1 MNKKLFFLFISFF
14 AATALF
20 AQKPK
25 EVAFP
30 KLPMDDKNEF
40 VTYSAVMNL
49 QGTTAKELYK
59 RGKKWFF
66 SYFKNPTEKIRTD
79 DSLKNE
85 LEGFIRFKLMVPD
98 KKGVESGV
106 TTMQYSL
113 FLTFKDGRYK
123 YTVTK
128 INEMAVSYQG
138 IEQWI
143 PTLPAGK
150 DAVPADAEK
159 HALWLTTIDKE
170 IKATIDA
177 MITGMEDKGL
187 PAKEDW

>member
-1 MNKKLFFLFISFF
+1 MNKKLLFLFISIF

-20 AQKPK
+20 AQKSQP
-25 EVAFP
+25 VVFP

-40 VTYSAVMNL
+40 ITYTAVMNI
-49 QGTTAKELYK
+49 QGTTAPELYK

-85 LEGFIRFKLMVPD
+85 IEGFIRFKLMVPD

-106 TTMQYSL
+106 TTIQYSL
-113 FLTFKDGRYK
+113 FLNFKDGRYK
-123 YTVTK
+123 YTINN
-128 INEMAVSYQG
+128 INEKSVSDLG
-138 IEQWI
+138 IEHWI

-159 HALWLTTIDKE
+159 HALWLTIIDKE
-170 IKATIDA
+170 IKEDIDA